1 MFYTTAYP
9 KRRRKSIAN
18 NNDFGRV
25 LNHLLK
31 DTIQSVATPS
41 NRPAANVKETEDT
54 FVLELA
60 VPGLTKKDIH
70 INIEKDLL
78 TVSATKE
85 TVTKEGETVKRSEF
99 NFNDFKRSFQLPDTV
114 NAELVKA
121 GFKNGILSITLPKKE
136 EATPRQIEIS

>member
-9 KRRRKSIAN
+9 KRRQKPMIA

-25 LNHLLK
+25 INHLLNDSIK
-31 DTIQSVATPS
+31 STATTT
-41 NRPAANVKETEDT
+41 NKPAANVKETENH

-60 VPGLTKKDIH
+60 VPGLTKADIH

-78 TVSATKE
+78 TVSANKE
-85 TVTKEGETVKRSEF
+85 TTPNEGETVKRSEF
-99 NFNDFKRSFQLPDTV
+99 SFNEFKRSFQLPDTV
-114 NAELVKA
+114 NTESVKA
-121 GFKNGILSITLPKKE
+121 DFKNGILSITLPKKE